1 MSISPECMTCACGG
15 SLGCGAGREN
25 APRSLPAAGINAR
38 VAASF
43 ARIFLRNAIS
53 LELSAIYFPSTQKIE
68 TGEMLAI
75 RLAEGVVMSG
85 TANMQFT
92 FRGFSN
98 LSLEILN
105 AGGPVDYYKRR

>member
-1 MSISPECMTCACGG
+1 MTCACGG
-15 SLGCGAGREN
+15 SLGCGAGRDN
-25 APRSLPAAGINAR
+25 APRSLPAAGINVL
-38 VAASF
+38 VAESF
-43 ARIFLRNAIS
+43 ARIFSGNAID
-53 LELSAIYFPSTQKIE
+53 LGLPAVHLPSTQKIE